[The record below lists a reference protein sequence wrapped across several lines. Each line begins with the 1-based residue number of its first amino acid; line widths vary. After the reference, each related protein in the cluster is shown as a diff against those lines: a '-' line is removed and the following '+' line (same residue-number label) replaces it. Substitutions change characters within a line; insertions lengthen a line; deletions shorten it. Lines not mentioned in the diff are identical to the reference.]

1 MAFSYGVRLPL
12 RRNQADGYEMIKT
25 LQANVAQNF
34 KMLVLTN
41 PGERVMDPNYGVGM
55 MGYLFEAFTTSTY
68 SGIHERLQ
76 QQVSRYMP
84 IVKIINISFDESG
97 ADGNRLRMRI
107 IYSVPQIG
115 FQDFLDVTI

>member
-1 MAFSYGVRLPL
+1 MAFSYGVQLPL
-12 RRNQADGYEMIKT
+12 RRNQADGYQMIKT
-25 LQANVAQNF
+25 LQRNVAQNF

-55 MGYLFEAFTTSTY
+55 MSYLFEAFTTSTY
-68 SGIHERLQ
+68 SGIEQKLKE
-76 QQVSRYMP
+76 QVARYMP
-84 IVKIINISFDESG
+84 IVKIVNISFDGSG
-97 ADGNRLRMRI
+97 ADGNRLTMRI